1 MPRAYSQDLRD
12 RVIQAVEGGCSAR
25 EAARVFGVSAST
37 AVKWVQRWRRTG
49 RREAKRMGGY
59 FCSPLDAH
67 ASWLLS
73 VVDTQPDLTL
83 EEIRTLL
90 REAGVVVGLGSV
102 WRFFERH
109 EISFKKNRSRR
120 RAEQTGRGRRAQ
132 ALEEGSAPA

>member
-59 FCSPLDAH
+59 FRYRGD
-67 ASWLLS
+67 
-73 VVDTQPDLTL
+73 
-83 EEIRTLL
+83 
-90 REAGVVVGLGSV
+90 GLGTL
-102 WRFFERH
+102 
-109 EISFKKNRSRR
+109 SRR
-120 RAEQTGRGRRAQ
+120 RQPVTARDIQRGAGAAWPIMAASRRTMPPQ
-132 ALEEGSAPA
+132 